1 MKETT
6 RLPDPSINDCLSPT
20 FQYSLLQAHT
30 YNYTVTYNCGESDC
44 TQTCTAAYPEEWNS
58 RGGICSLVTRTPS
71 PRLTC
76 LTNHFAGPTS
86 VSVV

>member
-30 YNYTVTYNCGESDC
+30 YNYEATDWNGNT
-44 TQTCTAAYPEEWNS
+44 TTCTAAYPDEWNS
-58 RGGICSLVTRTPS
+58 GGGICSIVTRTGS

-76 LTNHFAGPTS
+76 LTNHLAGPTS